1 MDLFDKMKKG
11 LSDAGAKAKEMVDI
25 TRLNNQIGQ
34 KQREIEQLYYEIG
47 QATFKAFQDN
57 ALSGIEAAIKD
68 FSQEIVQKQ
77 EEIAELERNITE
89 LRSADA
95 KAPEAQSPE
104 TESNEAPD
112 QKVCPSCGQVSPL
125 KPSFALLAA
134 TSFKIPDQ
142 YCR

>member
-34 KQREIEQLYYEIG
+34 KQKEIEQLYYEIG

-57 ALSGIEAAIKD
+57 ALSGIKAAIKD

-89 LRSADA
+89 IRNADA

-104 TESNEAPD
+104 TESVEAPD
-112 QKVCPSCGQVSPL
+112 QKVCPSCGQVVTPETKFCPACGNKL
-125 KPSFALLAA
+125 
-134 TSFKIPDQ
+134 
-142 YCR
+142 

>member
-1 MDLFDKMKKG
+1 MNEVDLFDKMKKG

-34 KQREIEQLYYEIG
+34 KQKEIEQLYYEIG

-57 ALSGIEAAIKD
+57 ALSGIKAAIKD

-89 LRSADA
+89 IRNADA

-104 TESNEAPD
+104 TESGEAPD
-112 QKVCPSCGQVSPL
+112 QKVCPSCGQVVTPETKFCPACGNKL
-125 KPSFALLAA
+125 
-134 TSFKIPDQ
+134 
-142 YCR
+142 

>member
-1 MDLFDKMKKG
+1 MNEVDLFDKMKKG
-11 LSDAGAKAKEMVDI
+11 LNDAGAKAKDMVDI
-25 TRLNNQIGQ
+25 TRLSNQIGQ

-112 QKVCPSCGQVSPL
+112 QKVCPSCGQVVTPETKFCPACGNKL
-125 KPSFALLAA
+125 
-134 TSFKIPDQ
+134 
-142 YCR
+142 